1 MTDTR
6 PSLTIIGFGAFG
18 RLLAHH
24 LAPHASLTI
33 LDADPT
39 ARDAA
44 RARGLDVLTDPSA
57 LTADIVVLAVP
68 LPALGTCLAQI
79 APHLRPGQIVADT
92 CSIKEAPARLMRELL
107 PKHVEVLATHPM
119 FGPNSAGKD
128 LRGQQ
133 LVLCPVRGK
142 RWRRLGALLRRGLGL
157 QVIVTT
163 PTEHDRQAAVTQGL
177 THLLARA
184 FSMLGDQPRIRTRS
198 FALMSDALAM
208 VAGDAP
214 EVFEAVTRQNP
225 HVLPLARDFTQKL
238 KALGETALT
247 SGD

>member
-24 LAPHASLTI
+24 LAPHAEISV
-33 LDADPT
+33 LDSNPA

-44 RARGLDVLTDPSA
+44 RSRGLTVLPDPAA

-68 LPALGTCLAQI
+68 LPALGACLAQI
-79 APHLRPGQIVADT
+79 APHLREGQLVADT
-92 CSIKEAPARLMRELL
+92 CSIKEVPARLMHELL
-107 PKHVEVLATHPM
+107 PEHVEVLATHPM
-119 FGPNSAGKD
+119 FGPNSAGAD

-142 RWRRLGALLRRGLGL
+142 RWRRLGALLRRHLGL

-163 PTEHDRQAAVTQGL
+163 PAEHDRQAAVTQGL

-184 FSMLGDQPRIRTRS
+184 FSMMGDQPRIRTRS

-214 EVFEAVTRQNP
+214 EVFEAVTRHNP

-238 KALGETALT
+238 SAIGETALT